1 MAYDKNKKYDFVGWA
16 TRNNVRC
23 TDGRRIIMDAFKDSC
38 GTQVPL
44 VWNHQHDGPA
54 DVLGH
59 ADLVN
64 CPQGVKAYCS
74 FNDTENGELSKV
86 LVKHGDIVAL
96 SIYANHLKEKNGDV
110 LHGDI
115 CEVSLVHKGAN
126 PGAFIENVLIHG
138 DTTDGDAAIMCFY
151 DPEYMAHSDE
161 DVPEEEQ
168 KKEETTEKTLEHADK
183 EEPKMAEEKKPAESG
198 EKTLQDVFDTM
209 NEEQKNVCYA
219 MVGMALEDA
228 KGKKSDDDDD
238 EDEDEG
244 GNGKMKHN
252 AFDQT
257 YERTESYLS
266 HADQQAIIELA
277 KNVQVGSL
285 KNAMAL
291 YGEDNGTVLCHST
304 DAVGGFAQDTDPGNI
319 TWLFPEYK
327 DLKPGAP
334 ELITNDQTWITG
346 LMNKVQKLPFSRI
359 RTRQVDIRN
368 IEGAMDSLRGK
379 GYQKGA
385 QKRLSGNFR
394 LARRTTDPQTV
405 YVRNSLHRDDIVD
418 ITDFDYVQYLYNI
431 DRMELNEE
439 LATAILFGDD
449 REISDPDKIFPEHIR
464 PIWTDDELYT
474 MHYDVDIA
482 GARAKIQGTNTTA
495 NFGDNYIY
503 AEAVII
509 AMLYAREKFK
519 GSGTPDMYCTPH
531 LVNVM
536 LLARDIN
543 GRRIYNSVSELASA
557 LNVGAIHTVEQME
570 NRTRTDG
577 EGASAKTK
585 KLLALVGNMN
595 DYAIGSTKGGEIT
608 HFTQFDI
615 DFNQEKSLIETRLS
629 GAITRVYSFI
639 ALEEDVTE

>member
-1 MAYDKNKKYDFVGWA
+1 MAFDKNKKYDFVGWA
-16 TRNNVRC
+16 TRNNIRC

-64 CPQGVKAYCS
+64 CPQGVKAYCL

-110 LHGDI
+110 FHGDI

-138 DTTDGDAAIMCFY
+138 DTTDGDAAIICFY
-151 DPEYMAHSDE
+151 DPEYLAHSDD

-168 KKEETTEKTLEHADK
+168 KEDKEETLEHADK
-183 EEPKMAEEKKPAESG
+183 EEAKMAEEKKTAESS
-198 EKTLQDVFDTM
+198 EKTLQEVFDTM

-219 MVGMALEDA
+219 MVGIALEDA
-228 KGKKSDDDDD
+228 KGNKSDEDD
-238 EDEDEG
+238 EDDDEG
-244 GNGKMKHN
+244 GNTMKHN
-252 AFDQT
+252 AFDQGQ
-257 YERTESYLS
+257 YGREESYLS
-266 HADQQAIIELA
+266 HSDQKEIIDLA
-277 KNVQVGSL
+277 KNIQVGTL

-291 YGEDNGTVLCHST
+291 YGQDNNTTLMHSA
-304 DAVGGFAQDTDPGNI
+304 DAVGGFSQDTTEDGNI

-334 ELITNDQTWITG
+334 ELITNDQSWITG
-346 LMNKVQKLPFSRI
+346 LMNKIKKLPFSRI

-368 IEGAMDSLRGK
+368 IEGAMNSLRGK

-385 QKRLSGNFR
+385 QKRLSGNFN

-405 YVRNSLHRDDIVD
+405 YVRNSLHRDDIAD

-439 LATAILFGDD
+439 LATAILFGDG
-449 REISDPDKIFPEHIR
+449 REVSDPDKIFPEHIR

-474 MHYDVDIA
+474 MHYDVDIE
-482 GARAKIQGTNTTA
+482 GAREKIQGSNTAA

-503 AEAVII
+503 AEAII
-509 AMLYAREKFK
+509 TAMLYAREKFK

-536 LLARDIN
+536 LLARDLN
-543 GRRIYNSVSELASA
+543 GRRIYNSVAELASA
-557 LNVGAIHTVEQME
+557 LNVGAIYTVEQME
-570 NRTRTDG
+570 NKTRTEG
-577 EGASAKTK
+577 EGAAAKTK
-585 KLLALVGNMN
+585 KLLAIVGNMN
-595 DYAIGSTKGGEIT
+595 DYAVGSTKGGEIT

-629 GAITRVYSFI
+629 AAITRVYSFI
-639 ALEEDVTE
+639 ALEEEVNPS

>member
-1 MAYDKNKKYDFVGWA
+1 MAFKKGKKYDFVGWA
-16 TRNNVRC
+16 TRNNIRC
-23 TDGRRIIMDAFKDSC
+23 SDGRRIIMDAFKDSC
-38 GTQVPL
+38 GNQVPL
-44 VWNHQHDGPA
+44 VWNHQHNSPEDI
-54 DVLGH
+54 LGH

-64 CPQGVKAYCS
+64 CPQGVKAYCT

-126 PGAFIENVLIHG
+126 PGAYIENVLIHG
-138 DTTDGDAAIMCFY
+138 DTTSDDEAIMYFY
-151 DPEYMAHSDE
+151 DPEFLAHSDDE
-161 DVPEEEQ
+161 EPEE
-168 KKEETTEKTLEHADK
+168 LEHSDK
-183 EEPKMAEEKKPAESG
+183 EEPKMAKENTKVPADSEEENDD
-198 EKTLQDVFDTM
+198 ETLQDVFNSM
-209 NEEQKNVCYA
+209 SEKQQNACYA
-219 MVGMALEDA
+219 MVGIALENA
-228 KGKKSDDDDD
+228 KKESDDDD
-238 EDEDEG
+238 EDEDEDEG
-244 GNGKMKHN
+244 GNEKMKHN

-257 YERTESYLS
+257 YERNESYLCHS
-266 HADQQAIIELA
+266 DQEAIIELA

-285 KNAMAL
+285 QNAMAL
-291 YGEDNGTVLCHST
+291 YAEDNGTTLMHSA

-334 ELITNDQTWITG
+334 ELITNDQSWISG

-482 GARAKIQGTNTTA
+482 GAKAKIQGTNTTA

-503 AEAVII
+503 AEAVIT

-536 LLARDIN
+536 LLARDLN

-570 NRTRTDG
+570 NRTRVEG
-577 EGASAKTK
+577 EGGSAKTK
-585 KLLALVGNMN
+585 KLLALVGNMS

-639 ALEEDVTE
+639 ALEEEVNPN

>member
-1 MAYDKNKKYDFVGWA
+1 MAFKKGKKYDFVGWA

-38 GTQVPL
+38 GNQVPL
-44 VWNHQHDGPA
+44 VWNHQHNSPEDI
-54 DVLGH
+54 LGH

-64 CPQGVKAYCS
+64 CPQGVKAYCT

-126 PGAFIENVLIHG
+126 PGAYIENVLIHG
-138 DTTDGDAAIMCFY
+138 DTTSDDEAIIYFY
-151 DPEYMAHSDE
+151 DPEFLAHSDE
-161 DVPEEEQ
+161 EEPDE
-168 KKEETTEKTLEHADK
+168 LEHSDK
-183 EEPKMAEEKKPAESG
+183 EEPKMAKENTKVPVESEEDDDE
-198 EKTLQDVFDTM
+198 TLQDVFNSM
-209 NEEQKNVCYA
+209 NEKQKNACYA
-219 MVGMALEDA
+219 MVGIALENA
-228 KGKKSDDDDD
+228 KKESDDDDD
-238 EDEDEG
+238 EDEDEYEG

-252 AFDQT
+252 AFDQG
-257 YERTESYLS
+257 YGVSESYLS
-266 HADQQAIIELA
+266 HSDQEAIIELA

-291 YGEDNGTVLCHST
+291 YAEDNGTTLMHSA

-334 ELITNDQTWITG
+334 ELITNDQTWISG

-368 IEGAMDSLRGK
+368 IEGSMDSLRGK

-503 AEAVII
+503 AEAVIT

-536 LLARDIN
+536 LLARDLN

-570 NRTRTDG
+570 NRTRVEG

-639 ALEEDVTE
+639 ALEEEVNPN

>member
-1 MAYDKNKKYDFVGWA
+1 MAFDKNKKYDFVGWA
-16 TRNNVRC
+16 TRNNIRC

-44 VWNHQHDGPA
+44 VWNHQHGGPA

-64 CPQGVKAYCS
+64 CPQGVKAYCT

-110 LHGDI
+110 FHGDI

-138 DTTDGDAAIMCFY
+138 DTTSGDEAIICFY
-151 DPEYMAHSDE
+151 DPEFLAHSDE
-161 DVPEEEQ
+161 EEPEKEAEEA
-168 KKEETTEKTLEHADK
+168 LEHADK
-183 EEPKMAEEKKPAESG
+183 EEPKMAEESKKPAVEDDD
-198 EKTLQDVFDTM
+198 ETLQDVFNTM
-209 NEEQKNVCYA
+209 NEKQKNVCYA
-219 MVGMALEDA
+219 MVGMALENA
-228 KGKKSDDDDD
+228 KGESD
-238 EDEDEG
+238 EDEEEG
-244 GNGKMKHN
+244 GNEKMKHN
-252 AFDQT
+252 AFDQNDA
-257 YERTESYLS
+257 RSESYLS
-266 HADQQAIIELA
+266 HADQKDIIELA
-277 KNVQVGSL
+277 KNVQVGTL

-291 YGEDNGTVLCHST
+291 YGQDNDTTLMHSA
-304 DAVGGFAQDTDPGNI
+304 DAVGGFTQDTAEDGNI

-334 ELITNDQTWITG
+334 ELITNDQSWISG
-346 LMNKVQKLPFSRI
+346 LMNKIRKLPFSRI

-368 IEGAMDSLRGK
+368 IEGSMDSLRGK
-379 GYQKGA
+379 GYKKGE
-385 QKRLSGNFR
+385 QKRLSGNFK

-439 LATAILFGDD
+439 LATAILFGDG
-449 REISDPDKIFPEHIR
+449 REDSDPDKIFPEHIR
-464 PIWTDDELYT
+464 PIWTDDDLYT

-482 GARAKIQGTNTTA
+482 GAREKIQGTNTTA

-503 AEAVII
+503 AEAII
-509 AMLYAREKFK
+509 TAMLYAREKFK

-531 LVNVM
+531 LVNIM
-536 LLARDIN
+536 LLARDLN
-543 GRRIYNSVSELASA
+543 GRRIYNSVAELASA

-570 NRTRTDG
+570 NRTRIEG
-577 EGASAKTK
+577 EGGSAKTK
-585 KLLALVGNMN
+585 KLLAIVGNMA
-595 DYAIGSTKGGEIT
+595 DYAVGSTKGGEIA

-639 ALEEDVTE
+639 ALEEEVNPN